1 MDPLDI
7 RHAPDLGRFH
17 AEVEGHACRLD
28 YTLDDGRMVI
38 RHTGVPDA
46 VGGRGI
52 AGALVR
58 AALDW
63 ARNSG
68 LRVVPECS
76 YAAGF
81 IQRHPGYADLVD
93 PA

>member
-1 MDPLDI
+1 MDALDI
-7 RHAPDLGRFH
+7 RHQPARGRFH
-17 AEVEGHACRLD
+17 AEVDGHACVLD
-28 YTLDDGRMVI
+28 YTLADGRMRI
-38 RHTGVPDA
+38 RHTVVPQA

-63 ARNSG
+63 ARASG
-68 LRVVPECS
+68 LRVVPDCS

-81 IQRHPGYADLVD
+81 IQRHPEYQDLLD
-93 PA
+93 RA